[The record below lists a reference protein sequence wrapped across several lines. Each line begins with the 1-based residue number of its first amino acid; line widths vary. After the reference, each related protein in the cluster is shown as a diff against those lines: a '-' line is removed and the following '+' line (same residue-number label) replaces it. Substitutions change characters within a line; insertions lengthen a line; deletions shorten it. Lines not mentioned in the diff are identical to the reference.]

1 MISPSDQ
8 REYPVRTGIGFGKH
22 QSNSEQA
29 FELKYNF
36 KPDSIDDSRPS
47 TLTRSG
53 LEFTLESP
61 GIQNGESFFFNGQH
75 SETKDIDCLL
85 VYDKE
90 TESFVLHHVS
100 GIIRLKPQRSAP
112 RKGNTEA
119 PMNGYHHSQPSS
131 SISSS
136 SNSPTKS
143 TTLKVPKDERV
154 IELPSLEDEPDVESN
169 SQPESRFDAGPDL
182 EPTANTNANAK
193 TEEDVPPSRTIARR
207 EPMPVS
213 DEDESDA
220 DDNTVPLN
228 VPARAPSRAPVQNV
242 DDTSSD
248 EDDDGDINMTNVPP
262 QNRDV
267 ESSDEDGEDVPPPP
281 RHAQPSLRSV
291 TARGP
296 ISLRGYA
303 GGGRVEDDI
312 SSSSEEE

>member
-8 REYPVRTGIGFGKH
+8 GEYPVRTGIGFGKH
-22 QSNSEQA
+22 QSNSAQA

-90 TESFVLHHVS
+90 TESFFLHHVS

-112 RKGNTEA
+112 RQWNTEA
-119 PMNGYHHSQPSS
+119 PTNGYHQSQSSS

-136 SNSPTKS
+136 ANSPAKP

-154 IELPSLEDEPDVESN
+154 IELPSLEDEPDVEYN
-169 SQPESRFDAGPDL
+169 SQPEPESRFDGGPES
-182 EPTANTNANAK
+182 EPTANANAK
-193 TEEDVPPSRTIARR
+193 TGADVPLSPRIARR
-207 EPMPVS
+207 QPTPVS

-220 DDNTVPLN
+220 DDNNLPGN
-228 VPARAPSRAPVQNV
+228 VPTRVPTRAPVQNV

-262 QNRDV
+262 QNREV
-267 ESSDEDGEDVPPPP
+267 ESSDEDAEDVPPPP
-281 RHAQPSLRSV
+281 RHAQASLRSV
-291 TARGP
+291 TARAP
-296 ISLRGYA
+296 ISLRGYT